1 MSRRSGLVLVG
12 MVLLGVGSC
21 ASTEFKST
29 WKDPEAGPVELQ
41 GKRVAAFAVTK
52 DEAMARGAED
62 AMVSALAKQGVKG
75 IPGYQL
81 LSGDEATDK
90 DKLKDKLREA
100 NVDGAVVMRVVGSR
114 QEVNYVPTGP
124 AYGSFYGYWD
134 YGWSAVGSPGYL
146 TTDRIVSVET
156 LVYSV
161 PKDKLI
167 WAGVSETFEPG
178 KVDKVTK
185 EIVEKATK
193 EMKKDGL
200 IGSH

>member
-1 MSRRSGLVLVG
+1 MVLVG
-12 MVLLGVGSC
+12 MVLIGVGSC

-29 WKDPEAGPVELQ
+29 WKDPEAGPIELQ

-62 AMVSALAKQGVKG
+62 AMVSALAKQGVKV

-81 LSGDEATDK
+81 LPAGEAAD
-90 DKLKDKLREA
+90 KDKLRETLKAA

-124 AYGSFYGYWD
+124 TYGSFYGYWD

-161 PKDKLI
+161 PRDKLI

-200 IGSH
+200 IGH

>member
-1 MSRRSGLVLVG
+1 MSRRSGMVLVG
-12 MVLLGVGSC
+12 MVLLAVGSC

-29 WKDPEAGPVELQ
+29 WKDPEAGGIELQ

-52 DEAMARGAED
+52 NEAMARGAED

-81 LSGDEATDK
+81 LPAGEAADK
-90 DKLKDKLREA
+90 DKLRDKLREA
-100 NVDGAVVMRVVGSR
+100 NVDGALLMRVVGSR

-161 PKDKLI
+161 PRDKLI

-185 EIVEKATK
+185 EIMDKATK

-200 IGSH
+200 IGH

>member
-1 MSRRSGLVLVG
+1 MSRRSGMVLVG
-12 MVLLGVGSC
+12 MVLIGVGSC

-41 GKRVAAFAVTK
+41 GKRLAAFAVTK

-62 AMVSALAKQGVKG
+62 AMVSALAKQGVKV

-81 LSGDEATDK
+81 LPAGEAAD
-90 DKLKDKLREA
+90 KDKLRETLKAA

-124 AYGSFYGYWD
+124 TYGSFYGYWD

-161 PKDKLI
+161 PRNKLI

-200 IGSH
+200 IGH

>member
-1 MSRRSGLVLVG
+1 MNRRSGLVLVG

-81 LSGDEATDK
+81 LSGDDATDK
-90 DKLKDKLREA
+90 EKLKDKLKEA

-161 PKDKLI
+161 PRDKLI

>member
-1 MSRRSGLVLVG
+1 MVLVG
-12 MVLLGVGSC
+12 MVLIGVGSC

-41 GKRVAAFAVTK
+41 GKRLAAFAVTK

-62 AMVSALAKQGVKG
+62 AMVSALAKQGVKV

-81 LSGDEATDK
+81 LPAGEAAD
-90 DKLKDKLREA
+90 KDKLRETLKAA

-124 AYGSFYGYWD
+124 TYGSFYGYWD

-161 PKDKLI
+161 PRNKLI
-167 WAGVSETFEPG
+167 WAGVSETFEPD
-178 KVDKVTK
+178 KVDRVTR
-185 EIVEKATK
+185 EIVDKATK

-200 IGSH
+200 IGQ

>member
-1 MSRRSGLVLVG
+1 MSRRSGMVLVG

-41 GKRVAAFAVTK
+41 GKRLATFALTK
-52 DEAMARGAED
+52 DEAMARAAED
-62 AMVSALAKQGVKG
+62 AMAGALAKQGVNV

-81 LSGDEATDK
+81 LSSEDAADK
-90 DKLKDKLREA
+90 NKLRDKLKEA

-134 YGWSAVGSPGYL
+134 YGWAAVGSPGYL

-185 EIVEKATK
+185 EIVDKATK

-200 IGSH
+200 IGH

>member
-1 MSRRSGLVLVG
+1 MVLVG
-12 MVLLGVGSC
+12 MVLIGVGSC

-41 GKRVAAFAVTK
+41 GKRLAAFAVTK

-62 AMVSALAKQGVKG
+62 AMVSALAKQGVKV

-81 LSGDEATDK
+81 LPAGEAAD
-90 DKLKDKLREA
+90 KDKLRETLKAA

-124 AYGSFYGYWD
+124 TYGSFYGYWD

-161 PKDKLI
+161 PRNKLI

-200 IGSH
+200 IGH

>member
-1 MSRRSGLVLVG
+1 MSRRSGMVLVG
-12 MVLLGVGSC
+12 MVLIGLGGC
-21 ASTEFKST
+21 ASTDFKST
-29 WKDPEAGPVELQ
+29 WKDPEAGPIELQ

-52 DEAMARGAED
+52 NEAMARGAED
-62 AMVSALAKQGVKG
+62 AMASALAKQGVKV

-81 LSGDEATDK
+81 LPAGEAAD
-90 DKLKDKLREA
+90 KDKLRETLKAA
-100 NVDGAVVMRVVGSR
+100 NVDGAVVMRVIGSR

-124 AYGSFYGYWD
+124 TYGSFYGYWD

-146 TTDRIVSVET
+146 TTDQIVSVET

-161 PKDKLI
+161 PRDKLI

-178 KVDKVTK
+178 KVDKVTR

-200 IGSH
+200 IGH

>member
-1 MSRRSGLVLVG
+1 
-12 MVLLGVGSC
+12 VGSC

-29 WKDPEAGPVELQ
+29 WKDPEAGPIELQ

-62 AMVSALAKQGVKG
+62 AMVSALAKQGVKV

-81 LSGDEATDK
+81 LPAGEAAD
-90 DKLKDKLREA
+90 KDKLRETLKAA

-124 AYGSFYGYWD
+124 TYGSFYGYWD

-161 PKDKLI
+161 PRDKLI

-200 IGSH
+200 IGH

>member
-1 MSRRSGLVLVG
+1 MVMGRQSMIVLVG
-12 MVLLGVGSC
+12 LAWLAVGSC

-29 WKDPEAGPVELQ
+29 WKDPEAGPIQLQ

-52 DEAMARGAED
+52 DQAVARTAED
-62 AMVSALAKQGVKG
+62 AMVQALAKQGVKA

-81 LSGDEATDK
+81 VPDGETDK
-90 DKLKDKLREA
+90 AVLKEKLKEA
-100 NVDGAVVMRVVGSR
+100 KADGAMVMRVVGSR

-124 AYGSFYGYWD
+124 SYGSLYGYWD
-134 YGWSAVGSPGYL
+134 YGWSSVGSPGYL

-161 PKDKLI
+161 PRDKLI
-167 WAGVSETFEPG
+167 WAGMSETFEPS

-185 EIVEKATK
+185 EIVEQATK
-193 EMKKDGL
+193 AMKKDGL
-200 IGSH
+200 IGH